1 MNRGLCCCEFWDTLI
16 SPSSAITTAPHIG
29 RERESC
35 CSVTIIL
42 LLSLDKR
49 GNYYN
54 VGFGNVLRIF
64 KLCKTTK
71 Q

>member
-1 MNRGLCCCEFWDTLI
+1 M
-16 SPSSAITTAPHIG
+16 
-29 RERESC
+29 
-35 CSVTIIL
+35 TIIL

-71 Q
+71 QLKGIIMARYLSLTI